1 MTIQEPV
8 ARMKVKEQHA
18 VAPSMGAMLP
28 PEIKGDP
35 TKKEQSKFNDSFLYF
50 GVLPAVKL

>member
-50 GVLPAVKL
+50 GVLPAV